1 MINKQCNCGCSESDF
16 DAVSYPCGDPNCYI
30 ILECGDY
37 ILQETGCKILK
48 EIQ

>member
-1 MINKQCNCGCSESDF
+1 MINKQCNCGCAESDF

-37 ILQETGCKILK
+37 ILQENENKILP
-48 EIQ
+48 E